1 LLKVVV
7 VGPGA
12 VGKTACVTAFV
23 KRKVQDVEML
33 TIGADIQSK
42 NVELNGNQLQ
52 VSFWDL
58 AGQERFGAVR
68 SMYYKGLQALILMV
82 DLTRPGSL
90 NLAEKYLLEEIHPV
104 TEGEKHLKC
113 VAVVGNKSDL
123 KEDIA
128 VTDEGLMQLAS
139 LTEEKLGLKTMM
151 LKSSAKS
158 LDDVDSMF
166 HSVLGCLVK
175 SME

>member
-1 LLKVVV
+1 MYKVVV

-23 KRKVQDVEML
+23 KRKVQDIEML

-42 NVELNGNQLQ
+42 TVEIDGNQLN

-58 AGQERFGAVR
+58 AGQERFGVVR

-82 DLTRPGSL
+82 DLTRAGSL
-90 NLAEKYLLEEIHPV
+90 NVAEKYLLEEIQPV
-104 TEGEKHLKC
+104 TVSEKHLQC

-123 KEDIA
+123 KEAIQ
-128 VTDEGLMQLAS
+128 VTDDELIQLAN
-139 LTEEKLGLKTMM
+139 LTEEKIGLRTMM
-151 LKSSAKS
+151 LKSSAKN
-158 LDDVDSMF
+158 LHDVDKMF

-175 SME
+175 SMS